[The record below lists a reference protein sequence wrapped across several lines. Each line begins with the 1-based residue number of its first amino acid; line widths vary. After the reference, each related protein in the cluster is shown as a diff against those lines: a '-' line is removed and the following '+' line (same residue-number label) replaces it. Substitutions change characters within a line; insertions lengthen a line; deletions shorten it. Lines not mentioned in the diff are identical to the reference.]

1 MSARDLSVAVA
12 VVCCAGAAGRV
23 VPGKFSPS
31 SLPSVFILI
40 LLRRAVGDVER
51 LLISRCCCA
60 LRAPRFYAEDGVAVR
75 ASVVMQISSI
85 EK

>member
-31 SLPSVFILI
+31 SLPSVFI